1 MKTALLALGALA
13 LFSHLPAVAQEAA
26 PKTRAEVRSEAAS
39 AVKSGTIVKGE
50 GTQAAPPMKSTKT
63 RAQVRRE
70 AAAAEKAGTLAKGE
84 GPAAAASRPN
94 QASRAAVR
102 AEAASAVRNG
112 QIGKGPDV
120 KK

>member
-1 MKTALLALGALA
+1 MKTALLALGALVM
-13 LFSHLPAVAQEAA
+13 LSGMPAMAQEAA
-26 PKTRAEVRSEAAS
+26 PRTRAAVKAEAAS
-39 AVKSGTIVKGE
+39 AVRDGTIDNAEVTKP
-50 GTQAAPPMKSTKT
+50 APPMASTQP

-70 AAAAEKAGTLAKGE
+70 AAAAEKAGTLVKGE

-94 QASRAAVR
+94 QASRAKVR
-102 AEAASAVRNG
+102 ADAASAVKSG

>member
-13 LFSHLPAVAQEAA
+13 LFSHLPTLAQEAA
-26 PKTRAEVRSEAAS
+26 PKTRAEVRTEAAS
-39 AVKSGTIVKGE
+39 AVKSGTIAKGE
-50 GTQAAPPMKSTKT
+50 GSQASPPNKSTQS

-70 AAAAEKAGTLAKGE
+70 AAAAEKAGTLIKGE
-84 GPAAAASRPN
+84 GPGATAAKPN
-94 QASRAAVR
+94 QASRATVR
-102 AEAASAVRNG
+102 ADAASAVKSG